1 MKTAMAGT
9 LLCFAL
15 VLGQAWGQENK
26 TTANDRP
33 ARTSQAATNQ
43 AQTSSGT
50 SLQAVLGD
58 MDRAA
63 ANFKSAQANLEANQY
78 QKVVDEHDIQ
88 RGVIYFRRQGKEL
101 QMAADF
107 TYPEKKYVLFSEG
120 KVRVYQPRIEQ
131 ATQYNAGKNKAEFE
145 SFLVL
150 GFGGSGRDLV
160 RSFDVR
166 LAGTEDIAGVKAAKL
181 ELTPKSKKVAAM
193 FSRIFLWI
201 DPARGVSV
209 QQELVEPSGDYRL
222 AKYSDIRLNEK
233 IPDDVFKLKTTSKT
247 KWINP

>member
-1 MKTAMAGT
+1 MKTAIAGT
-9 LLCFAL
+9 ILCFAL
-15 VLGQAWGQENK
+15 VLSQGWGQENN
-26 TTANDRP
+26 TGANDKRGGTP
-33 ARTSQAATNQ
+33 QATANQ
-43 AQTSSGT
+43 AQTSGT
-50 SLQAVLGD
+50 SLQAVLAE

-63 ANFKSAQANLEANQY
+63 ANFKSAKANLEADQY
-78 QKVVDEHDIQ
+78 QRVVDEHDIQ
-88 RGVIYFRRQGKEL
+88 KGVIYFRRLGKEL

-131 ATQYNAGKNKAEFE
+131 VAQYNAGKNKAEFE
-145 SFLVL
+145 SFFVL

-166 LAGTEDIAGVKAAKL
+166 LVGTEDVGGVKTAKL
-181 ELTPKSKKVAAM
+181 ELIPRSKKVAAM
-193 FSRIFLWI
+193 FSRILLWI

-222 AKYSDIRLNEK
+222 AKYGDIRTNEK
-233 IPDDVFKLKTTSKT
+233 IPDDVFKLKTTGKT
-247 KWINP
+247 KWINR